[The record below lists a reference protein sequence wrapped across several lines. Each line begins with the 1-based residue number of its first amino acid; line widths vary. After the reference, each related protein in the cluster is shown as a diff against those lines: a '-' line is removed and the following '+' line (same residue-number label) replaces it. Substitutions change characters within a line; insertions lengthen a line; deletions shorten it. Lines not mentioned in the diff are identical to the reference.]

1 MLTENPVI
9 LPTADSTARI
19 GFDALTDRLGI
30 RPRVVAEVDDM
41 AMMRL
46 LARENAGLAVLPPV
60 VVRDELTQGSLVEAY
75 KLTGVTEAFY
85 AVTVARRYPN
95 LLLSDLLEAAAYNDV
110 NAFG

>member
-1 MLTENPVI
+1 LLTENPVI

-30 RPRVVAEVDDM
+30 RPRVVAEVD
-41 AMMRL
+41 
-46 LARENAGLAVLPPV
+46 LPPV